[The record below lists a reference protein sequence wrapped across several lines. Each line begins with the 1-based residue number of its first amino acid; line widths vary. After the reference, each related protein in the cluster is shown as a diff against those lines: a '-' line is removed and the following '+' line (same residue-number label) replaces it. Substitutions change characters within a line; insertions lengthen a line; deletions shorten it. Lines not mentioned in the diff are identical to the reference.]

1 MVKIIDFINGATEIT
16 CEEAQRLYED
26 LHIATIINDGK
37 DVSFV
42 LEGEDEWSEIKRNIL
57 FQARR

>member
-26 LHIATIINDGK
+26 LHIATIVNDRT
-37 DVSFV
+37 DVSFI
-42 LEGEDEWSEIKRNIL
+42 LEGEDEWEKENSKIW
-57 FQARR
+57 

>member
-16 CEEAQRLYED
+16 CEEALRLYKEIG
-26 LHIATIINDGK
+26 IATIVNDGK

-42 LEGEDEWSEIKRNIL
+42 LEGEDE
-57 FQARR
+57 